1 MTSSL
6 TIRLP
11 GTQREALKRRAAAL
25 KKTESGL
32 IRELVE
38 REVSQFT
45 PSALVEKWAG
55 AVNSG
60 KTTRATHPLKKQIRE
75 RNWRA

>member
-1 MTSSL
+1 MTSTL
-6 TIRLP
+6 TIRLS

-25 KKTESGL
+25 KKTESSL
-32 IRELVE
+32 VRDLVE
-38 REVSQFT
+38 QEISNFT
-45 PSALVEKWAG
+45 PSVLVEKWAG

-60 KTTRATHPLKKQIRE
+60 KPVRAMHPLKEQIHE